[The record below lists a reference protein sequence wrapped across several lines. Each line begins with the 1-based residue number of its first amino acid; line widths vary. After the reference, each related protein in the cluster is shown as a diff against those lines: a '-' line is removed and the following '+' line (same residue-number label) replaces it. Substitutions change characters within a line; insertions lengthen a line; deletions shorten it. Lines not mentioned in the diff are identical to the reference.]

1 MREQLGKRVVAPE
14 QMDLS
19 QVESL
24 VNGAEAI
31 VQDEVLL
38 GDLSCNIA
46 SEVLV
51 RNEEDVPLRQLANH
65 LDSV

>member
-38 GDLSCNIA
+38 GDLPCDIA

-51 RNEEDVPLRQLANH
+51 RNEEDVPLRQLTNH